1 MQSLTTALE
10 NLLRHLSQEIPATPG
25 IRVIDI
31 PFPLKDAFDALSWLA
46 SQQTYPQF
54 YWQQRNGDEEAAVL
68 GAITRFTSLDQAQR
82 FLRQHPEHAD
92 LRIWGLNAFDPSQGN
107 LLLPRLE
114 WRRCGGKA
122 TLRLTLFSESSLQ
135 HDAIQAKEFIA
146 TLVSIKPLPG
156 LHLTTTREQ
165 HWPDK
170 TGWTQLI
177 ELATKTIA
185 EGELDKVVLARATDL
200 YFASPVNAAA
210 MMAASRRLNLNC
222 YHFYMAFDGEN
233 AFLGSSPERLWRR
246 RDKALRTEALA
257 GTVANN
263 PDDKQAQQLGEWLM
277 ADDKNQRENMLVVE
291 DICQRLQADTQTLD
305 VLPPQVLRLRKV
317 QHLRRC
323 IWTSLNKA
331 NSAFPC
337 AQQKLAAMSCDYMLA
352 RALSVVPTPSKS
364 GRKST
369 TKRQGCVLYYKWNSN
384 ESHHYR
390 FISIIYFCSS
400 LYLAA
405 ILIPDKLM
413 SVSAFN
419 RRWAAVILEALTR
432 HGVRHICIA
441 PGSRSTP
448 LTLAAAE
455 NSAFIHHTHFDE
467 RGLGHLALGLAKVS
481 KQPVAVIVTSGTAV
495 ANLYPALIEAG
506 LTGEKLILLTA
517 DRPPELI
524 DCGANQAIRQPGMF
538 ASHPTHSISL
548 PRPTRDIPARWLVS
562 TIDHALGTLHAGG
575 VHINCPFAEPLYG
588 EMDDTGLSWQQ
599 RLGDWWQDDKPWLRE
614 APRLES
620 EKQRD
625 WFFWRQKRGVVVA
638 GRMSAEEGKKV
649 ALWAQTLGWPL
660 IGDVLSQTGQPLP
673 CADLWLGNAKATS
686 ELQQAQIVV
695 QLGSSLTGKRLL
707 QWQASCEPEEYWIV
721 DDIEGRL
728 DPAHHRGRR
737 LIANIADWLEL
748 HPAEKRQPWCVEI
761 PRLAEQA
768 MQAVIARRD
777 AFGEAQLAHRICD
790 YLPEQGQLFVGN
802 SLVVRLIDAL
812 SQLPAGYPVYSNR
825 GASGIDGLLSTAAGV
840 QRASGKPTLA
850 IVGDLSALYD
860 LNALALL
867 RQVSAPLVLIVVN
880 NNGGQ
885 IFSLLPTP
893 QSERERFYLMPQNV
907 HFEHAAAMFELKYHR
922 PQNWQELE
930 TAFADAWRTPTTT
943 VIEMVVNDTDGAQTL
958 QQLLAQVSHL

>member
-1 MQSLTTALE
+1 
-10 NLLRHLSQEIPATPG
+10 
-25 IRVIDI
+25 
-31 PFPLKDAFDALSWLA
+31 
-46 SQQTYPQF
+46 
-54 YWQQRNGDEEAAVL
+54 
-68 GAITRFTSLDQAQR
+68 
-82 FLRQHPEHAD
+82 
-92 LRIWGLNAFDPSQGN
+92 
-107 LLLPRLE
+107 
-114 WRRCGGKA
+114 
-122 TLRLTLFSESSLQ
+122 
-135 HDAIQAKEFIA
+135 
-146 TLVSIKPLPG
+146 
-156 LHLTTTREQ
+156 
-165 HWPDK
+165 
-170 TGWTQLI
+170 
-177 ELATKTIA
+177 
-185 EGELDKVVLARATDL
+185 
-200 YFASPVNAAA
+200 
-210 MMAASRRLNLNC
+210 
-222 YHFYMAFDGEN
+222 
-233 AFLGSSPERLWRR
+233 
-246 RDKALRTEALA
+246 
-257 GTVANN
+257 
-263 PDDKQAQQLGEWLM
+263 
-277 ADDKNQRENMLVVE
+277 
-291 DICQRLQADTQTLD
+291 
-305 VLPPQVLRLRKV
+305 
-317 QHLRRC
+317 
-323 IWTSLNKA
+323 
-331 NSAFPC
+331 
-337 AQQKLAAMSCDYMLA
+337 
-352 RALSVVPTPSKS
+352 
-364 GRKST
+364 
-369 TKRQGCVLYYKWNSN
+369 
-384 ESHHYR
+384 
-390 FISIIYFCSS
+390 
-400 LYLAA
+400 
-405 ILIPDKLM
+405 M

-548 PRPTRDIPARWLVS
+548 PRPTQDIPARWLVS

-649 ALWAQTLGWPL
+649 TLWAQTLGWPL

-673 CADLWLGNAKATS
+673 CADLWLGNAKAIS

-707 QWQASCEPEEYWIV
+707 QWQAICEPEEYWIV

-737 LIANIADWLEL
+737 LIANIADWLEQ

-777 AFGEAQLAHRICD
+777 AFGEAQLAHRISD

-867 RQVSAPLVLIVVN
+867 RQVSAPLVLIVV
-880 NNGGQ
+880 
-885 IFSLLPTP
+885 
-893 QSERERFYLMPQNV
+893 
-907 HFEHAAAMFELKYHR
+907 
-922 PQNWQELE
+922 
-930 TAFADAWRTPTTT
+930 
-943 VIEMVVNDTDGAQTL
+943 
-958 QQLLAQVSHL
+958 